1 MEKTVN
7 IKLGTQGYLSAT
19 HAPLPRGRGNLLIA
33 FSQNDTIKELKLHS
47 LCRLNGVE
55 SQVSI
60 ALHAI
65 NYTCC

>member
-7 IKLGTQGYLSAT
+7 IKLGTQGYLSAA

-33 FSQNDTIKELKLHS
+33 FSQNDTIKELKRHI

-55 SQVSI
+55 SRASI